1 MTQANPITFLQE
13 ARSELMKVRWP
24 TRPEIIRLTSVVIA
38 LSVAIGL
45 FIGTLDALLVK
56 LTELSF

>member
-56 LTELSF
+56 LTELSL